1 MLGGAFGV
9 SSVLPVLSGTK
20 AWEVVAASGQKV
32 IASMRA
38 GTLTADQ
45 RAALQ
50 EHEHELTQSVIEASR
65 YRYLASRAV
74 VILIVLAIAGS
85 GVLALLAS
93 RVAGHLSRQL
103 SRPLSELVEWTE
115 LIARGEPLP
124 AGPPQRGAPE
134 FEVMRAR
141 MREMADQ
148 IAAARRR
155 EIEAQ
160 RLEAFRETARQV
172 AHELKN
178 PLTPIGLAVARLK
191 REGDPKL
198 AEIVDVL
205 DTETRRLDAMARS
218 FAQFGRLP
226 EGPSAAIDVT
236 ELARAAAEPLRRRAR
251 AHERAAQ
258 RRRGVQE
265 RRLGGGAR
273 VARGARRRAGGGD
286 PRVRHGTRDPGGA
299 APEHLGALHDHDA
312 GGHRTRPRDRAAD
325 GARAR
330 RRGGGIERAG
340 PRHGDP
346 IHPAGER
353 HAGATQHA
361 GGEVDMNEDI
371 VVPIA
376 GMITGIVIVIGVPLA
391 IVYARRLWITPPV
404 QPPSREV
411 IERLERMEHA
421 IDSIAVEVERIS
433 EGQRFTTKLLS
444 DRETEAARALPPR
457 RDPGA

>member
-1 MLGGAFGV
+1 MVPASALMLGGAFGV

-236 ELARAAAEPLRRRAR
+236 ELARAAAK
-251 AHERAAQ
+251 
-258 RRRGVQE
+258 G
-265 RRLGGGAR
+265 LGGGAVK
-273 VARGARRRAGGGD
+273 VA
-286 PRVRHGTRDPGGA
+286 VQ
-299 APEHLGALHDHDA
+299 
-312 GGHRTRPRDRAAD
+312 AD
-325 GARAR
+325 
-330 RRGGGIERAG
+330 E
-340 PRHGDP
+340 
-346 IHPAGER
+346 
-353 HAGATQHA
+353 
-361 GGEVDMNEDI
+361 
-371 VVPIA
+371 
-376 GMITGIVIVIGVPLA
+376 GVPEIRGHYDAL
-391 IVYARRLWITPPV
+391 
-404 QPPSREV
+404 
-411 IERLERMEHA
+411 
-421 IDSIAVEVERIS
+421 
-433 EGQRFTTKLLS
+433 
-444 DRETEAARALPPR
+444 ARALTNVLLNAVEACKSGGSVVVHVSRAVLDGAPAAEIRVSDTGRGIPAAQLPNIWEPYMTTT
-457 RDPGA
+457 PGGTGLGLAIARQTVLAHGGAVAASSEPGRGTEIRFILPVSGMPARHNMPEERST